1 MSAKVQLNK
10 GESIVQFCTLLTVQT
25 ELKDPGL
32 GVAAGGSL
40 DALLAGSDVA
50 VSVFH
55 GFYHLSRTILL

>member
-1 MSAKVQLNK
+1 M
-10 GESIVQFCTLLTVQT
+10 QFCTLLAIQA

-40 DALLAGSDVA
+40 DALPTGSDVA

-55 GFYHLSRTILL
+55 GVYHLSRTIRL